1 MAAGE
6 TRSDVDLLESWRG
19 GDSHAGDDLLR
30 KHFVS
35 VYRFFDANLGGSRV
49 GVDAED
55 LTQKTFEACIAGR
68 DRVKTDFRA
77 YLFGIAR
84 RQLMREWERRRSRG
98 EMITPSQAGIRD
110 VRTSPSAAVARLDQ
124 QQLFVRA
131 LELLP
136 LEFKSVLER
145 FYWED
150 KTIPEIEVDLGIAK
164 GTVKSRLFRGKAM
177 LKERLTAL
185 GVPAHLRDSTLD
197 ILEQRTADIDPPTE
211 TEEEDPPVPE

>member
-1 MAAGE
+1 MAASE
-6 TRSDVDLLESWRG
+6 TKSDVELLEAWRS
-19 GDSHAGDDLLR
+19 GDAHSGDDLLR
-30 KHFVS
+30 RHFVS
-35 VYRFFDANLGGSRV
+35 VYRFFDANLGGAGV
-49 GVDAED
+49 GADAED

-68 DRVKTDFRA
+68 DRVRTDFRA

-98 EMITPSQAGIRD
+98 DQVTPSQAGIRD

-136 LEFKSVLER
+136 LEFKAVLER

-177 LKERLTAL
+177 LKERLTRL
-185 GVPAHLRDSTLD
+185 GVPTALRDSTLNL
-197 ILEQRTADIDPPTE
+197 LEQKTKDIEPDE
-211 TEEEDPPVPE
+211 GAS